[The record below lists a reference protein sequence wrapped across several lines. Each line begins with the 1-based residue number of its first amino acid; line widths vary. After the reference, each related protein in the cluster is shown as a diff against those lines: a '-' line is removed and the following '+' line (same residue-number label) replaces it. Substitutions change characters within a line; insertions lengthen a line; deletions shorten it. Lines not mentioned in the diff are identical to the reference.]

1 MGKMILVVVD
11 SHSKWIEAIPMDT
24 STSEATIS
32 KLRGLFA
39 THGLPEVLVTDNGT
53 NFTSAEF
60 AEFCKRNTVKH
71 VRTAPYHP
79 ASNGLA
85 ERAVQVV
92 KEGIKMIK
100 SGDLTVKCAR
110 FLFHYRNTPHST
122 TGQRPSELMFHRR
135 VRTHLDAVKPDL
147 GAKVRA
153 EQCKQ
158 KEQHDT
164 RARDS
169 KFEVD
174 DPVFLRD
181 VVRKIWLPGVITAHT
196 GPVSY
201 IVQLESGRI
210 MKRHQDHL
218 RIRTSQLLTPPDAL
232 VLPGDDVPTPGPMSS
247 TPPAPT
253 SREVV
258 RDDIERESVS
268 DSPAVSS
275 PPELLRSQRQRKP
288 PDRLNL

>member
-39 THGLPEVLVTDNGT
+39 THGLPEVLVTDNGR

-60 AEFCKRNTVKH
+60 AEFCKRNCVRH

-92 KEGIKMIK
+92 KEGIKKMK

-122 TGQRPSELMFHRR
+122 TGQRPSELMFHRH

-164 RARDS
+164 RAKDS

-181 VVRKIWLPGVITAHT
+181 VVKGIWLPGVITGRT

-201 IVQLESGRI
+201 IVKLEDGRTL
-210 MKRHQDHL
+210 KHHQDHL
-218 RIRTSQLLTPPDAL
+218 RICTSQSLTPPDDL
-232 VLPGDDVPTPGPMSS
+232 VLPGIDVPTPAPMSS
-247 TPPAPT
+247 TSP
-253 SREVV
+253 SSNSEEVKDDVGREFMSGIP
-258 RDDIERESVS
+258 D
-268 DSPAVSS
+268 VSS
-275 PPELLRSQRQRKP
+275 QPELRRSQRQRKP